1 MSEDTGDSYADVNS
15 SGEERHRDNE
25 NGEYDYYNP
34 EKEGGG
40 YESEDIL
47 AQDSD
52 ESVGKSSSEPGSEED
67 VRKKPRLEKTPT
79 TAHGR
84 SKRPFS
90 SVPLRKKTPQ
100 SHKTTLS
107 MSLPRHTPTHSDRN
121 HDPKVL
127 NMGTS
132 ERSDDHAS
140 SVSYALGEIT
150 NMIGKVIDR
159 LDKTESKLESME
171 RKLLTSSSSS
181 ASGSEHKRI
190 VPAVVRV
197 C

>member
-15 SGEERHRDNE
+15 SGEERHRDYE

-52 ESVGKSSSEPGSEED
+52 ESVGKSSSEPGNEED
-67 VRKKPRLEKTPT
+67 VRKKPRLEKTT

-140 SVSYALGEIT
+140 SVSYTLGEIT
-150 NMIGKVIDR
+150 NMLGKVIDR

-171 RKLLTSSSSS
+171 RKLLTTSSSS